1 MILKNLPFEMAFI
14 PLYYEVI
21 TVSVKLLQL
30 EFLFLINTNTCWQI
44 SSICTCKNNVVLYF
58 KVQTRYLEPT
68 MTAFPVSH
76 VKFLLQFYGGWG
88 GGQRD
93 SYYWGILIL
102 FFFLFCRY
110 MYTYLS
116 VQERDPKAHRFL
128 GQIYEAEGNTEKAFG
143 CYKVNTP
150 LTSNVLL

>member
-1 MILKNLPFEMAFI
+1 MEA
-14 PLYYEVI
+14 
-21 TVSVKLLQL
+21 
-30 EFLFLINTNTCWQI
+30 
-44 SSICTCKNNVVLYF
+44 
-58 KVQTRYLEPT
+58 
-68 MTAFPVSH
+68 
-76 VKFLLQFYGGWG
+76 GGED
-88 GGQRD
+88 RETHIIEE
-93 SYYWGILIL
+93 YWSF